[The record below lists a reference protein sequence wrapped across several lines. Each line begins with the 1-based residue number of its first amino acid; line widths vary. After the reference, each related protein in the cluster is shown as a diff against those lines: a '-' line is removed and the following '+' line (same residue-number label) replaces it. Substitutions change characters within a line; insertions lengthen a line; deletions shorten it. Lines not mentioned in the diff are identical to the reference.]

1 MTNPLLPTT
10 DKSIDLSILHPR
22 FIDRLED
29 FFSDGRIG
37 NKVAICSGARSYA
50 AQKALYDRYKRG
62 KGNLAANPDWLRPDG
77 FFRGSFHQE
86 QPDGFSYAV
95 DLRIVKRGITTDE
108 VTHIADRYGIRP
120 TVKGEWW
127 HFQPR
132 NAYSWFEVKT
142 QGSVFLGRLQELQD
156 IREPEEPKVNWAG
169 IQAIIDDMGRQIAVS
184 PVRRGSKGDIVKVV
198 QSKLNSL
205 DFNCGIADGV
215 FGRKTLRAV
224 LMLQRSL
231 LLKESGAVD
240 HKTWTAMW
248 KPEIPI
254 GL

>member
-1 MTNPLLPTT
+1 MSNPLLPTT
-10 DKSIDLSILHPR
+10 DKRVDLTLLHPR
-22 FIDRLED
+22 FVERLEN
-29 FFSDGRIG
+29 FFADGRIG
-37 NKVAICSGARSYA
+37 NKVAICSGCRSYA
-50 AQKALYDRYKRG
+50 AQKALYDRYKQG

-86 QPDGFSYAV
+86 QPDGYSYAV
-95 DLRIVKRGITTDE
+95 DLRIVKRGISTDE
-108 VTHIADRYGIRP
+108 VTAIAHRYGIRP

-132 NAYSWFEVKT
+132 NGNSWFATGHEKEV
-142 QGSVFLGRLQELQD
+142 V
-156 IREPEEPKVNWAG
+156 EEPKVNWDG
-169 IQAIIDDMGRQIAVS
+169 IQAIINDMGRQIGIS
-184 PVRRGSKGDIVKVV
+184 PLRRGSKGDIVKVL

-205 DFNCGIADGV
+205 DFNCGTADGV
-215 FGRKTLRAV
+215 YGRKTLRAV

-231 LLKESGAVD
+231 LLKETGNVN

-248 KPEIPI
+248 NPEVPI

>member
-1 MTNPLLPTT
+1 MSNPLLPVT
-10 DKSIDLSILHPR
+10 DKRVDLTLLHPR
-22 FIDRLED
+22 FVERLEN
-29 FFSDGRIG
+29 FFADGRIG
-37 NKVAICSGARSYA
+37 NRVAICSGARSYA
-50 AQKALYDRYKRG
+50 AQKALYDRYKQG

-86 QPDGFSYAV
+86 QPDGYSYAV
-95 DLRIVKRGITTDE
+95 DFRIVKRGITTDQA
-108 VTHIADRYGIRP
+108 TAIAHRYGIRP

-132 NAYSWFEVKT
+132 NGNSWFT
-142 QGSVFLGRLQELQD
+142 TGQE
-156 IREPEEPKVNWAG
+156 EKVVEEPKVNWDG
-169 IQAIIDDMGRQIAVS
+169 IQAIINDMGRQIGLS
-184 PVRRGSKGDIVKVV
+184 PLRRGSKGDIVKVV

-205 DFNCGIADGV
+205 DFNCGTADGV
-215 FGRKTLRAV
+215 YGRKTLRAV

-231 LLKESGAVD
+231 LLKETGNVN

-248 KPEIPI
+248 NPEVPI

>member
-1 MTNPLLPTT
+1 MSNPLLPVT
-10 DKSIDLSILHPR
+10 DKKIDLSLLHPT
-22 FIDRLED
+22 FVDRLED
-29 FFSDGRIG
+29 FFADGRIG
-37 NKVAICSGARSYA
+37 NKVAICSGCRSYA

-108 VTHIADRYGIRP
+108 VTQVAHRYGIRP

-156 IREPEEPKVNWAG
+156 INAMLERNKYYY
-169 IQAIIDDMGRQIAVS
+169 
-184 PVRRGSKGDIVKVV
+184 DI
-198 QSKLNSL
+198 
-205 DFNCGIADGV
+205 
-215 FGRKTLRAV
+215 
-224 LMLQRSL
+224 
-231 LLKESGAVD
+231 
-240 HKTWTAMW
+240 
-248 KPEIPI
+248 
-254 GL
+254 

>member
-1 MTNPLLPTT
+1 MSNPLLPTT

-50 AQKALYDRYKRG
+50 AQKALYDRHKRG

>member
-1 MTNPLLPTT
+1 MSNPLLPKTSS
-10 DKSIDLSILHPR
+10 SIDLSILHPR

-50 AQKALYDRYKRG
+50 AQKALYYRYKRG

-95 DLRIVKRGITTDE
+95 DFRIVKRGITTDE

-132 NAYSWFEVKT
+132 NAYSWFPDKSSTSAFNTKLE
-142 QGSVFLGRLQELQD
+142 ELSEKPP
-156 IREPEEPKVNWAG
+156 EPEVNWAG

-184 PVRRGSKGDIVKVV
+184 PIRRGSKGDIVKVA

-215 FGRKTLRAV
+215 YGRKTLRAV

-231 LLKESGAVD
+231 LLKESGAMD
-240 HKTWTAMW
+240 YKTWTAMW

>member
-1 MTNPLLPTT
+1 MSNPLLPVI

-22 FIDRLED
+22 FIRRLEN
-29 FFSDGRIG
+29 FFADGRIG
-37 NKVAICSGARSYA
+37 NKVTICSGARSYA
-50 AQKALYDRYKRG
+50 SQKALYDRYKAG
-62 KGNLAANPDWLRPDG
+62 KGNLAANPDWKRPDG

-86 QPDGFSYAV
+86 QPDGYAYAV
-95 DLRIVKRGITTDE
+95 DLRVVRNRISTE
-108 VTHIADRYGIRP
+108 LVTAIAQRYGIRP
-120 TVKGEWW
+120 TVRGEWW

-132 NAYSWFEVKT
+132 NGNEWFPI
-142 QGSVFLGRLQELQD
+142 GIQD
-156 IREPEEPKVNWAG
+156 EEPPEQEVNWAG
-169 IQAIIDDMGRQIAVS
+169 IQAIINEMGRQIGLS
-184 PVRRGSKGDIVKVV
+184 PLRRGSKGDIVKVV

-215 FGRKTLRAV
+215 YGRKTSKAV
-224 LMLQRSL
+224 LMLQRAM
-231 LLKESGAVD
+231 LLKVSGVMD

>member
-1 MTNPLLPTT
+1 MSNPLLPTT

-22 FIDRLED
+22 FIDRLEN

-95 DLRIVKRGITTDE
+95 DLRVIRNRISTDL
-108 VTHIADRYGIRP
+108 VTAIAHRYGIRP

-132 NAYSWFEVKT
+132 NGNSWFTTGTEK
-142 QGSVFLGRLQELQD
+142 E
-156 IREPEEPKVNWAG
+156 IPEEPQINWGG

-184 PVRRGSKGDIVKVV
+184 PIRRGSKGDVVKVV

-215 FGRKTLRAV
+215 YGRKTLRAV

-231 LLKESGAVD
+231 LLKESGVMD

-248 KPEIPI
+248 NPEVPI

>member
-10 DKSIDLSILHPR
+10 DKSIDLSLLHPR
-22 FIDRLED
+22 FIQRLED

-37 NKVAICSGARSYA
+37 NKVAICSGCRSYA

-86 QPDGFSYAV
+86 QPDGYSYAV

-108 VTHIADRYGIRP
+108 VTAIAHRYGIRP

-132 NAYSWFEVKT
+132 NGNSWFNRA
-142 QGSVFLGRLQELQD
+142 GSVFLGR
-156 IREPEEPKVNWAG
+156 PEEPPEPEVNWTG
-169 IQAIIDDMGRQIAVS
+169 IQAIIDDMGRQIGMS
-184 PVRRGSKGDIVKVV
+184 PLRRGSKGDIVKVA

-215 FGRKTLRAV
+215 YGRKTLKAV
-224 LMLQRSL
+224 LMLQRTM
-231 LLKESGAVD
+231 LLKESGIMD

-248 KPEIPI
+248 KPEVPI